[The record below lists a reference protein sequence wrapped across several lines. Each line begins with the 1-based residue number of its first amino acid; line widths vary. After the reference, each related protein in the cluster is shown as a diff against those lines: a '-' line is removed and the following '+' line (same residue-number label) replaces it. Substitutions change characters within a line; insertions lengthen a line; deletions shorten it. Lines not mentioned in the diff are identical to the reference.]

1 MVEEK
6 VIQQESVAPV
16 EQSVAAT
23 DAPQTPPTPTVD
35 VDAIKAE
42 YEAKIA
48 VEKAAREKAEKSFG
62 ELKAKVDDMYKKA
75 DEKRL
80 KTLEDQGQYK
90 SLWEEANKTAQSK
103 DSEIGTLKSEIE
115 ELVKNDVRLKV
126 IGCREDL
133 DQDIQELILSAE
145 KRTMKNTGLHLTVAL
160 NYGGRKE
167 ILLAV
172 RAMVRDILKGNLK
185 PDSLSE
191 EKFEQCL
198 ETHGIPDPDLL
209 IRTSG
214 EYRLSNFLLWQCAYS
229 EFVILDTLWPDFGKA
244 DLMTAIAEF
253 HRRERRYGG
262 TTV

>member
-1 MVEEK
+1 MEVT
-6 VIQQESVAPV
+6 VGRSVP
-16 EQSVAAT
+16 EPPRHVAIIMDGNGRWALNHALPRT
-23 DAPQTPPTPTVD
+23 AGHPRGADAVRETVRACIEVGICYLTLFAFSSENWKRPKDEVQTLMGLLRS
-35 VDAIKAE
+35 
-42 YEAKIA
+42 Y
-48 VEKAAREKAEKSFG
+48 
-62 ELKAKVDDMYKKA
+62 
-75 DEKRL
+75 
-80 KTLEDQGQYK
+80 LE
-90 SLWEEANKTAQSK
+90 
-103 DSEIGTLKSEIE
+103 SEIE
-115 ELVKNDVRLKV
+115 DLVKNDVRLKV

-133 DQDIQELILSAE
+133 DQDIQKLILSAE
-145 KRTMKNTGLHLTVAL
+145 KRTIKNTGLHLTVAL
-160 NYGGRKE
+160 NYGGRRE

-172 RAMVRDILKGNLK
+172 RAMARDIVKGNLK

-229 EFVILDTLWPDFGKA
+229 EFVVLDTLWPDFGKA
-244 DLMTAIAEF
+244 DLMTAITEF